1 MAKFV
6 PCQGKTACR
15 EDETGCRTCGRS
27 LDEIVALRSL
37 LDQLATLAVT
47 YGYENQVE
55 YAEYIQRKLI
65 KMIDYRK
72 QANREAE
79 SIHVT

>member
-15 EDETGCRTCGRS
+15 EDETGCKTCGRS
-27 LDEIVALRSL
+27 LDEIVELRGL

-47 YGYENQVE
+47 YGYENHVE
-55 YAEYIQRKLI
+55 YAEYIQRKLV
-65 KMIDYRK
+65 KMIEYRN
-72 QANREAE
+72 QSNREAE
-79 SIHVT
+79 SIHAT

>member
-27 LDEIVALRSL
+27 LDEIVVLRGL

-47 YGYENQVE
+47 YGYENQDE

-72 QANREAE
+72 QANLETE
-79 SIHVT
+79 SIDVT